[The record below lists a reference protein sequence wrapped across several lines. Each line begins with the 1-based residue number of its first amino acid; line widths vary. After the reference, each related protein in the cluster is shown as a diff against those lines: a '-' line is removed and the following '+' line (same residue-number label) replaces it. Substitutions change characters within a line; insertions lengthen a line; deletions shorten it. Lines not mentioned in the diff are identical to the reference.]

1 MNDTQT
7 QMIGA
12 LRDLTAEIR
21 SLREDFNP
29 QIRDSKIL
37 ELKAEED
44 RKQDEA
50 IMKAHQKRLDR
61 QRKKSET
68 LQQECV

>member
-1 MNDTQT
+1 MND
-7 QMIGA
+7 MEK
-12 LRDLTAEIR
+12 LTNAIKELTSEIR

-50 IMKAHQKRLDR
+50 IMKAHRERLER
-61 QRKKSET
+61 QRLKEIGGKN
-68 LQQECV
+68 